1 MREEESWL
9 EVVATGLAMVGCVV
23 GGYVLMLGAVV

>member
-1 MREEESWL
+1 MREESWL
-9 EVVATGLAMVGCVV
+9 ESILTCAAMVGCVV